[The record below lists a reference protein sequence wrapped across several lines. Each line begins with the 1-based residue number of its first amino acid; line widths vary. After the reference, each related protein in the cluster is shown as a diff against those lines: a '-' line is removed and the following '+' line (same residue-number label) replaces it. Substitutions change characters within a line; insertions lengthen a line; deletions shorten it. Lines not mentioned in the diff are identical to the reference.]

1 MVADLQFPDSVRRR
15 LAAGRRARSARLK
28 KQKVSREVLR
38 FTADE
43 IVGAMGA
50 VEKAGLTIYGVEIT
64 MDRST
69 RRRRGCSRQGSSNP
83 KASVSRRL

>member
-43 IVGAMGA
+43 IVGAMA
-50 VEKAGLTIYGVEIT
+50 LSKKQA
-64 MDRST
+64 
-69 RRRRGCSRQGSSNP
+69 
-83 KASVSRRL
+83 

>member
-1 MVADLQFPDSVRRR
+1 VVADLQFPDSVRRR

-43 IVGAMGA
+43 IVGAMA
-50 VEKAGLTIYGVEIT
+50 LSKKQA
-64 MDRST
+64 
-69 RRRRGCSRQGSSNP
+69 
-83 KASVSRRL
+83 